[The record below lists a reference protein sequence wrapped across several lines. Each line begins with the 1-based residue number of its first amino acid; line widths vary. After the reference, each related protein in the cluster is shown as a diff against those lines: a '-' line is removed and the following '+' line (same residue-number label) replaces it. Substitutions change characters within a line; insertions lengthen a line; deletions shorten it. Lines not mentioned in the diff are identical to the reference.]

1 MKTRSQLPKYFRRLF
16 GFLEIL
22 ALIGAAI
29 VSVLILALPRISDHA
44 KLAFKVGFKVGL
56 VPESGALIVQLG
68 DSKAEAISIENLQ
81 GTLLVKNPGVGN
93 DLVALTRW
101 YTLPL
106 VIAYAGFIAVLFDLL
121 RRLFRN
127 VDRGE
132 SFTERSA
139 HLVHKIGMTIILFTL
154 LSAMP
159 AWWHNRAIITYLQQH
174 GAIEG
179 VKMTFKAPSANS
191 IIVLS
196 SDQFDIPISW
206 GGILTGLLILS
217 LGEVFRQGLA
227 LKQDNELTI

>member
-16 GFLEIL
+16 ALLEIL
-22 ALIGAAI
+22 AMVGAAI
-29 VSVLILALPRISDHA
+29 VCALILGLPRISDHA
-44 KLAFKVGFKVGL
+44 KLGFVVGL
-56 VPESGALIVQLG
+56 VPESGALTVQVG
-68 DSKAEAISIENLQ
+68 DSKAESISINNLQ
-81 GTLLVKNPGVGN
+81 GTLLVNSLGDGN
-93 DLVALTRW
+93 GLLALTRW

-106 VIAYAGFIAVLFDLL
+106 VIAYAAYIAVLFDLL

-127 VDRGE
+127 VERGE
-132 SFTERSA
+132 SFTERSV

-154 LSAMP
+154 LSAMA
-159 AWWHNRAIITYLQQH
+159 AWWHNRSIITYLQQH
-174 GAIEG
+174 GTIEG

-191 IIVLS
+191 IIVLR
-196 SDQFDIPISW
+196 SDEFDIPISW